1 MYDYDLPIP
10 LPICDVPT
18 SRRRISP
25 AAIGVDPTGRRAI
38 GQCWRGRHVA
48 CHRSRRAGRGRR
60 PRAPARQRGDSQ
72 QYAASR
78 DPAVHLSGHALSN
91 GCAGRS
97 FGQRAFRYA
106 PGIAT
111 EAWGGV
117 SGYDELTIRGFT
129 STNDMADTFLDGLRM
144 GEGLVFGSQQ
154 VDAFL
159 LERMEVLR
167 GPASVLYG
175 RANPGGVVVLTS
187 KLPRDQAIR
196 RVELEGAR
204 MATGALPSTW
214 AARPMR
220 AARCCFAL
228 SARP

>member
-1 MYDYDLPIP
+1 MIFQFRSPYA
-10 LPICDVPT
+10 T
-18 SRRRISP
+18 SRLLGVGFPLLLLAWTQPGVAQSANAGEAATLPVIEVAAP
-25 AAIGVDPTGRRAI
+25 AEDDGLVPRRASAATRNSTPLVEI
-38 GQCWRGRHVA
+38 PQSISVVT
-48 CHRSRRAGRGRR
+48 RSQMDA
-60 PRAPARQRGDSQ
+60 QD
-72 QYAASR
+72 
-78 DPAVHLSGHALSN
+78 VHSVN
-91 GCAGRS
+91 EP
-97 FGQRAFRYA
+97 FRYA

-196 RVELEGAR
+196 RVELEGAC